1 MLINIREQYNTK
13 YGDKTKK
20 KKMKTHTK
28 NRTILNMGISTK
40 QIATNK
46 KQYNLNFKL
55 DLLWAV

>member
-1 MLINIREQYNTK
+1 MGTNQRKNENTHEKQDNTK
-13 YGDKTKK
+13 Y
-20 KKMKTHTK
+20 
-28 NRTILNMGISTK
+28 GISTK